1 MTEDNQDL
9 NDESNRTSIWSVPT
23 KDRFQFSVI
32 FFTLFLIG
40 TCLVSYYEI
49 WIKDN
54 DSLIETIIAL
64 MRDIGAVGVA
74 SVVITLARFEGGDI
88 VGVGLERYR
97 AQRLAEGKRLGRQEG
112 IKLGKTEG
120 IKLGRQ
126 ERDEEWEAWIA
137 SRPDIQK
144 LIAEDKENA
153 PPTLNGKDNRR

>member
-1 MTEDNQDL
+1 MTEDIQNR

-23 KDRFQFSVI
+23 KDWFYFSGI
-32 FFTLFLIG
+32 FLILFLIG
-40 TCLVSYYEI
+40 MGFVSYYEI
-49 WIKDN
+49 WVKDS
-54 DSLIETIIAL
+54 DSLVETIIAL
-64 MRDIGAVGVA
+64 MRDVVVAGLA
-74 SVVITLARFEGGDI
+74 SVILTFVGFVGGET
-88 VGVGLERYR
+88 VGFVLERYR

>member
-49 WIKDN
+49 WVKDN

-112 IKLGKTEG
+112 IKLG
-120 IKLGRQ
+120 RQ